1 MLVLHKVKYCNLNKN
16 KLKLTSLV
24 GFKQSVFNLSCS
36 NAIDLVGNGMTKIWT
51 HAELCKKAVIWLRR
65 TQKAGGGGCTNAFSE
80 VRSNPHDGEI
90 PDAIGIKTSR
100 NTETIVVEV
109 KTNRSDFI
117 ADQRKTFRQN
127 PENGMGNYR
136 YYLCPE
142 GLIRASELPPKWGL
156 IYIGYRGKATVIC
169 GHCLGDKKDWHFQSN
184 RDAELGVASILLAKA
199 GDFEILNGVNRLNQR
214 LTKENTQLKR
224 KVQDLESSNRH
235 EELMNSLNDLGKT
248 LKPIPRQSNME
259 REDK

>member
-1 MLVLHKVKYCNLNKN
+1 MLVLHKIKYCNLNK
-16 KLKLTSLV
+16 KILKLTSLV
-24 GFKQSVFNLSCS
+24 GFKQSIFNLSCS
-36 NAIDLVGNGMTKIWT
+36 DTIDLVGNGIAKIWT

-65 TQKAGGGGCTNAFSE
+65 TQKAGGGCTNAFCE

-90 PDAIGIKTSR
+90 PDAIGIRTSR
-100 NTETIVVEV
+100 KTETIVVEV
-109 KTNRSDFI
+109 KTNRSDFF
-117 ADQRKTFRQN
+117 ADQSEIFRQN
-127 PENGMGNYR
+127 PENGLGNYR

-156 IYIGYRGKATVIC
+156 IYIGYRGMATVIC
-169 GHCLGDKKDWHFQSN
+169 GHYLGDKKDWPFQSN
-184 RDAELGVASILLAKA
+184 RDAELGVPSILLAKA

-224 KVQDLESSNRH
+224 KVQDLECSNRH

-248 LKPIPRQSNME
+248 LKPIQRQSNIE